1 MLLVF
6 CCRDRDIK
14 PIVEVRE
21 DWDIEDIAYIY
32 NNYFKKIKPYYFF
45 EKDCPWLRYYL
56 NGIVSQNEREK
67 KEFLKINSK
76 NIITFDCGKTV
87 FPFNEEDHNYIL

>member
-1 MLLVF
+1 M
-6 CCRDRDIK
+6 
-14 PIVEVRE
+14 
-21 DWDIEDIAYIY
+21 
-32 NNYFKKIKPYYFF
+32 
-45 EKDCPWLRYYL
+45 RYYL

-67 KEFLKINSK
+67 KEFLKINWK